1 MSQPTYP
8 IQGIPSVPGQPLPL
22 RQEITAWFNNY
33 EQNKYQISLFIQALD
48 RLKKVPIEELLSFFQ
63 IAGLAA

>member
-8 IQGIPSVPGQPLPL
+8 IQGIPLVLGQPLPL
-22 RQEITAWFNNY
+22 RQEITAWFDNY

-63 IAGLAA
+63 IAGIAA